1 MKKNELKVLENTVVV
16 LEFTHF
22 CTNQNLLWPESIK
35 GNVLHVHG
43 TSIIDFP

>member
-1 MKKNELKVLENTVVV
+1 MKKKLIKSPEHTVIV

-35 GNVLHVHG
+35 GNVLRVHG